1 MRDDADHPVP
11 TLLGEVVYFVQL
23 IDLGKEG
30 LSVVGV
36 SRDECMQDHSEAAFF
51 LRLLNA
57 ICLDKLGAAL
67 GLWRLGVGEVHSA
80 WL

>member
-36 SRDECMQDHSEAAFF
+36 SRDECMQDHSEAAFS
-51 LRLLNA
+51 LRLLDA
-57 ICLDKLGAAL
+57 VSHDEPGTAL
-67 GLWRLGVGEVHSA
+67 GL
-80 WL
+80 